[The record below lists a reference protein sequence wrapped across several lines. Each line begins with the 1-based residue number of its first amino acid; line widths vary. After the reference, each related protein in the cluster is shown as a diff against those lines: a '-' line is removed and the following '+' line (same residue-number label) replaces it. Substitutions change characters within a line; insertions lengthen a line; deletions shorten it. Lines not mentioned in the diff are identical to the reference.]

1 MKSVQLMK
9 TNIIPKGFLFNKITF
24 TEFKIKKMSCLE
36 PEQPGAVLIALS
48 WSRPHLAEAGV
59 GSGTSDVLS
68 RSRPK
73 KYGSTTI
80 FRLTFNLPVI
90 FQK

>member
-9 TNIIPKGFLFNKITF
+9 TNIIQKGFLFNKITF

-36 PEQPGAVLIALS
+36 PEQPG
-48 WSRPHLAEAGV
+48 AGV